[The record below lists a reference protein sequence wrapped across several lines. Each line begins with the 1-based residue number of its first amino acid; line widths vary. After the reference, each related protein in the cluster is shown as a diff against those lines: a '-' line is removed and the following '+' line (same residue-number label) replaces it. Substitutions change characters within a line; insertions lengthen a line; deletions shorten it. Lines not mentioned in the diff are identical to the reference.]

1 MTAESRSFKSIA
13 RWVFVGSKGIRAG
26 WSMALFV
33 LIVSIASTPFAL
45 LANKYNLKS
54 AKELSA
60 WQMVA
65 VEAASFLVVLA
76 ATWVMSRIERHKLKY
91 YGFTTARPLTHFVW
105 GFAGGF
111 LCLSALAAI
120 LAATGNLVF
129 DGMALHGALPVAGYG
144 LLWLLAFALVGFT
157 EESMFRGYL
166 QTTLTRGIG
175 FWPAAVLMSA
185 LFGAAHLGNKGESVA
200 GITEVVVAGLVLC
213 GLLRASGSLWL
224 SIGFHAAWDWAQSY
238 FYGTPDSGFLAHGHL
253 LSTHPAGDIR
263 LSGGSAGPEGSVLA
277 PVVMIA
283 GSLVLV
289 FICQRA
295 GLFAAAPPAP
305 DLLRRQPA

>member
-1 MTAESRSFKSIA
+1 MTPKPRSFKTAISWI
-13 RWVFVGSKGIRAG
+13 FVGSKGIRAG
-26 WSMALFV
+26 WSMAIFV

-45 LANKYNLKS
+45 LANKYGLKP
-54 AKELSA
+54 ATELSP

-65 VEAASFLVVLA
+65 VEAASLLVVLV
-76 ATWVMSRIERHKLKY
+76 ATWVMGRIERRKLKY
-91 YGFTTARPLTHFVW
+91 YGFTTARPLTHFAW

-111 LCLSALAAI
+111 LCLSALAAV
-120 LAATGNLVF
+120 LGATGNLVF
-129 DGMALHGALPVAGYG
+129 DGMALHGALPAAGFG
-144 LLWLLAFALVGFT
+144 LVWLLAFTLVGFT

-185 LFGAAHLGNKGESVA
+185 LFGAAHLSNKGESVA

-213 GLLRASGSLWL
+213 TLLRVSGSLWL

-277 PVVMIA
+277 PVVMVT
-283 GSLVLV
+283 GMLVLIFV
-289 FICQRA
+289 CQRA
-295 GLFAAAPPAP
+295 GLFAAAQPAP
-305 DLLRRQPA
+305 DLLRRQAA